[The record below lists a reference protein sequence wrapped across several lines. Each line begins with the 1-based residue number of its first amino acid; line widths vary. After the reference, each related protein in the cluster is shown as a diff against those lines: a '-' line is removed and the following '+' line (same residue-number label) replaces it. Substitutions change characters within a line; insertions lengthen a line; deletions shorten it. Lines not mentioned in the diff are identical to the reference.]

1 MKARIEGFEVLKDLN
16 SGAITSTDS
25 AKLTAYK
32 NQKLAKKIGEERIN
46 KIENDIDE
54 IKTLLRILINKN
66 E

>member
-16 SGAITSTDS
+16 SGAIISIDNV
-25 AKLTAYK
+25 KLTAYK

-54 IKTLLRILINKN
+54 IKTLLRLLINKN